1 MKRILRKVA
10 SILVA
15 TAMVAMLGMT
25 ALADETLPSGGVT
38 GSKTSTLTTTL
49 VIKKELKV
57 YNPSA
62 EKVYGPNVTY
72 TYSIAAS
79 SAGFT

>member
-49 VIKKELKV
+49 RQQKRSMVRTSPIHIQLPHLLLARRLRMQMV
-57 YNPSA
+57 
-62 EKVYGPNVTY
+62 
-72 TYSIAAS
+72 
-79 SAGFT
+79 